1 MVTSVIKVG
10 VALLPEVDPA
20 QDRRWSRVEE
30 YGFAHGWSLDH
41 LAWRAFVDSPWHAT
55 VPALTAAALRTS
67 RLVLGT
73 FVASPN
79 FRHPVPFAKELMTL
93 DVMSGGR
100 LLVGVGAG
108 GPGFDAAVLGGRPLS
123 GRERADRF
131 EEFVTLL
138 DLLLRQPRT
147 TWSGHWFSAVEARTI
162 PGPVQQPRPPLVVAG
177 NGPRGIRLA
186 LRTGNGWVTNGT
198 AEPPGAGEGGDEWWA
213 GVAEAAR
220 RFDEALL
227 RPEPAAD
234 PRPEPVEGSRPE
246 PVEGS
251 RPEPVEGPF
260 TGAGREAAFR
270 RVLDMAF
277 GLGAPRSVEQVRDH
291 LGRAAALGFTDVVIA
306 WPRDSGPLRGS
317 ESVLAEL
324 GAVLVDGAL
333 TP

>member
-1 MVTSVIKVG
+1 MLETVIKVG

-41 LAWRAFVDSPWHAT
+41 LAWRAFADSTWHAT
-55 VPALTAAALRTS
+55 VPALAAAALTTS
-67 RLVLGT
+67 RLILGT

-138 DLLLRQPRT
+138 DQLLRQPST
-147 TWSGHWFSAVEARTI
+147 TWSGDWFSAVEARTI

-177 NGPRGIRLA
+177 NGPRGMRLA
-186 LRTGNGWVTNGT
+186 LGTGDGWATNGV
-198 AEPPGAGEGGDEWWA
+198 AEPPGAGQGGEEWWA
-213 GVAEAAR
+213 RGGRGRPPAR
-220 RFDEALL
+220 R
-227 RPEPAAD
+227 RRGPEGTPD
-234 PRPEPVEGSRPE
+234 G
-246 PVEGS
+246 
-251 RPEPVEGPF
+251 
-260 TGAGREAAFR
+260 FR

-277 GLGAPRSVEQVRDH
+277 GMGAPRSLEQMRDH
-291 LGRAAALGFTDVVIA
+291 LGRAEALGFTDVVIA
-306 WPRDSGPLRGS
+306 WPRDEDPLRGS

-324 GAVLVDGAL
+324 GALLVDGSLA
-333 TP
+333 P

>member
-1 MVTSVIKVG
+1 M
-10 VALLPEVDPA
+10 
-20 QDRRWSRVEE
+20 
-30 YGFAHGWSLDH
+30 DH
-41 LAWRAFVDSPWHAT
+41 LAWRAFADSTWYAT
-55 VPALTAAALRTS
+55 VPALAAAALTTS
-67 RLVLGT
+67 RLTLGT

-138 DLLLRQPRT
+138 DLLLRQPST
-147 TWSGHWFSAVEARTI
+147 TWSGDWFSAVEARMI

-186 LRTGNGWVTNGT
+186 LSTGDGWATNGV
-198 AEPPGAGEGGDEWWA
+198 AEPPGAGQGGEEWWS
-213 GVAEAAR
+213 GVAEAVRRLDDAARTAR
-220 RFDEALL
+220 RQLPD
-227 RPEPAAD
+227 
-234 PRPEPVEGSRPE
+234 G
-246 PVEGS
+246 
-251 RPEPVEGPF
+251 
-260 TGAGREAAFR
+260 FR

-277 GLGAPRSVEQVRDH
+277 GMGAPRSLEQMRDH

-306 WPRDSGPLRGS
+306 WPRDEDPLRGS

-324 GAVLVDGAL
+324 GALLVDGSLA
-333 TP
+333 P